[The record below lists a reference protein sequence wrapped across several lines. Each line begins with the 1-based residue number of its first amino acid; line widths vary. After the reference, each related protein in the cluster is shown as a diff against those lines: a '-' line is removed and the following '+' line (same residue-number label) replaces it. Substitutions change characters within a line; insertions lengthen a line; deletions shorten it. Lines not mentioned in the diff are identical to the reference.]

1 MICSLCLRPFGQT
14 TYSEVF
20 PDLYIHFSPT
30 EKNKNEDP
38 VNSLDRSA
46 EEKER
51 LMAVHDEESEEKEEK
66 PREPDT
72 DSECVSSTQR
82 KMEEWERRLP
92 SVSDGS
98 MYLFWIGS
106 ECVHYFTPTRTLFI
120 KFNRRTRN

>member
-1 MICSLCLRPFGQT
+1 M
-14 TYSEVF
+14 
-20 PDLYIHFSPT
+20 YIHFSPT

-51 LMAVHDEESEEKEEK
+51 LMAVHDEDSEEKEEK

-72 DSECVSSTQR
+72 DSEYVSSTQR
-82 KMEEWERRLP
+82 KREEWERRLP
-92 SVSDGS
+92 SVSDSS

-106 ECVHYFTPTRTLFI
+106 EFVHYFTYTRTLSVN
-120 KFNRRTRN
+120 FNRITRN

>member
-1 MICSLCLRPFGQT
+1 M
-14 TYSEVF
+14 
-20 PDLYIHFSPT
+20 
-30 EKNKNEDP
+30 
-38 VNSLDRSA
+38 NSLDRSA

-98 MYLFWIGS
+98 MYLAILDWLRV
-106 ECVHYFTPTRTLFI
+106 CTLLYFDPNTFHQLQ
-120 KFNRRTRN
+120 

>member
-1 MICSLCLRPFGQT
+1 M
-14 TYSEVF
+14 YM
-20 PDLYIHFSPT
+20 HFSPT

-51 LMAVHDEESEEKEEK
+51 LMAVHEEESEEKEEK
-66 PREPDT
+66 PGEPDT
-72 DSECVSSTQR
+72 DSESVSSTQR

-106 ECVHYFTPTRTLFI
+106 ECVHYFTLTQTLSINFNTRT
-120 KFNRRTRN
+120 RS